1 MKAIFAIMDGFAE
14 AVGWVVITGVFCS
27 AITGTLEVNV
37 APFTMIL
44 LVFMSIVCILG
55 RLKERGMKNGK

>member
-14 AVGWVVITGVFCS
+14 ALGWTMIAGIVCG
-27 AITGTLEVNV
+27 AITGNLEVNV
-37 APFTMIL
+37 PPITMIS